1 MTWSESEALDIKTRA
16 TERLLALPGVVA
28 VGLGSKEVSE
38 QPTGELA
45 IKVFVKV
52 KRTPDELP
60 ADEVIPAEIEGL
72 PTDVIESGEL
82 YLDAAPPGAIVTVNE
97 YDDTRYRPLTAGGQI
112 RREGSSHNGTIGCF
126 LTDGGDPVKVYALTN
141 FHVLNPKDVVAAV
154 LNTSKVGQPKGK
166 DSATHCCS
174 DLFGVF
180 AGGAKTTERDEA
192 VIRLDPGTDWM
203 AEIVEIGI
211 VTGKHAVTQA
221 EAQTQTYNVRKRGIR
236 TRLTGGVVRALN
248 ATTNQAD
255 NVLVIKPNPNPAAL
269 PNQTVYFGHH
279 GDSGSALVND
289 AGRVLGIHYS
299 HFANG
304 DGLAYAIFPV
314 LSRLGS
320 VENVF
325 VDVATATID
334 GVVNTVPGSPMVA
347 TPPELT
353 GIVPQSHAAPPAP
366 PPGWVPD
373 FVPLSAAPVHIERDL
388 DRSPTGRLLITLWL
402 EHQGELLS
410 LINTNRR
417 VATAWHR
424 TGTAALFQVLTRM
437 TMQPDIAL
445 PEMLNGRPLRASL
458 DRMHA
463 VLERFASQGLSRDL
477 ARLAALLPEV
487 GGLTYPQLI
496 EALGSG

>member
-1 MTWSESEALDIKTRA
+1 
-16 TERLLALPGVVA
+16 
-28 VGLGSKEVSE
+28 
-38 QPTGELA
+38 
-45 IKVFVKV
+45 
-52 KRTPDELP
+52 
-60 ADEVIPAEIEGL
+60 
-72 PTDVIESGEL
+72 
-82 YLDAAPPGAIVTVNE
+82 
-97 YDDTRYRPLTAGGQI
+97 
-112 RREGSSHNGTIGCF
+112 
-126 LTDGGDPVKVYALTN
+126 
-141 FHVLNPKDVVAAV
+141 
-154 LNTSKVGQPKGK
+154 
-166 DSATHCCS
+166 
-174 DLFGVF
+174 
-180 AGGAKTTERDEA
+180 
-192 VIRLDPGTDWM
+192 M

-320 VENVF
+320 VENVY

-445 PEMLNGRPLRASL
+445 PETLNGRPLRASL

-463 VLERFASQGLSRDL
+463 VLERFASPGLSRDL
-477 ARLAALLPEV
+477 ARLAARLPEV

-496 EALGSG
+496 DALGSG

>member
-1 MTWSESEALDIKTRA
+1 MTQSEEEHLDIKNRA
-16 TERLLALPGVVA
+16 AQRLLALPGVVA
-28 VGLGSKEVSE
+28 VGLGSKEVSDE
-38 QPTGELA
+38 PTGEPA

-52 KRTPDELP
+52 KRAPEELP
-60 ADEVIPAEIEGL
+60 ADELIPAEIEGV

-112 RREGSSHNGTIGCF
+112 RREESSHNGTIGCF
-126 LTDGGDPVKVYALTN
+126 LVDNSVPPKVYALTN
-141 FHVLNPKDVVAAV
+141 FHVLNPKDVPAV

-166 DSATHCCS
+166 DSVTHCCS
-174 DLFGVF
+174 DMIGVF

-192 VIRLDPGTDWM
+192 VIILDSGTEWL

-211 VTGKHAVTQA
+211 VTGKHAVTQT
-221 EAQTQTYNVRKRGIR
+221 EANSQTYNVRKRGIR

-248 ATTNQAD
+248 ATTHQAD
-255 NVLVIKPNPNPAAL
+255 NVLVVKPNPNPAAL

-289 AGRVLGIHYS
+289 AGEVLGIHYS

-314 LSRLGS
+314 LSRLAS
-320 VENVF
+320 VEHVNV
-325 VDVATATID
+325 DIAKATAA
-334 GVVNTVPGSPMVA
+334 GQVNTVPGSPMVA
-347 TPPELT
+347 MPPELT
-353 GIVPQSHAAPPAP
+353 GGVPQSHAVPPPP

-373 FVPLSAAPVHIERDL
+373 FVPLTAAPTHLQRDL
-388 DRSPTGRLLITLWL
+388 DRSPTGRLVIALWL

-424 TGTAALFQVLTRM
+424 TGTAALFQLLTRM
-437 TMQPDIAL
+437 TMQPDVAL
-445 PEMLNGRPLRASL
+445 PATLNGRPIRSCL
-458 DRMHA
+458 DRMH
-463 VLERFASQGLSRDL
+463 EIIDRFASPGLSRDL
-477 ARLAALLPEV
+477 ARLAAMVPDLA
-487 GGLTYPQLI
+487 GRTYGQLI
-496 EALGSG
+496 DSLGTG

>member
-1 MTWSESEALDIKTRA
+1 MTRSDAEHLEIKNRA

-28 VGLGSKEVSE
+28 VGLGSKEVAE
-38 QPTGELA
+38 EPTGEPA

-52 KRTPDELP
+52 KRAREELP
-60 ADEVIPAEIEGL
+60 AEELIPAEIEGV

-82 YLDAAPPGAIVTVNE
+82 FLDAAPPGAIVTVNE

-112 RREGSSHNGTIGCF
+112 RREESSHNGTIGCF
-126 LTDGGDPVKVYALTN
+126 LVDSSDPPKVYALTN

-166 DSATHCCS
+166 DSVTHCCS
-174 DLFGVF
+174 DMIGVF

-192 VIRLDPGTDWM
+192 VIKLDPGTEWL
-203 AEIVEIGI
+203 AEIVELGI
-211 VTGKHAVTQA
+211 VTGKHAVTQP
-221 EAQTQTYNVRKRGIR
+221 EANTQTYNVRKRGIR

-248 ATTNQAD
+248 ATTHQAD

-269 PNQTVYFGHH
+269 PNQTIYFGHH

-289 AGRVLGIHYS
+289 AGEVLGVHYS

-314 LSRLGS
+314 LSRLAS
-320 VENVF
+320 VEQVN
-325 VDVATATID
+325 VDVAKATTA
-334 GVVNTVPGSPMVA
+334 GHVNTVPGSPMVA
-347 TPPELT
+347 APPELT
-353 GIVPQSHAAPPAP
+353 GGIPRSHAAPPAP
-366 PPGWVPD
+366 PPGWIPD
-373 FVPLSAAPVHIERDL
+373 FVPLTAAPVHVQRDL
-388 DRSPTGRLLITLWL
+388 DRSPAGRLVIALWL

-424 TGTAALFQVLTRM
+424 TGTAALFQLLTRM
-437 TMQPDIAL
+437 TMRPDIQVPAT
-445 PEMLNGRPLRASL
+445 LNGRPIRACL

-463 VLERFASQGLSRDL
+463 VIDRFASPELSRDL
-477 ARLAALLPEV
+477 AQLAVLVPE
-487 GGLTYPQLI
+487 LTGRTYRQLI
-496 EALGSG
+496 DSLGTG